1 MFKLGVISDEVSQDF
16 QTVVDVATEFNL
28 DSIEVRSVWDKPP
41 QDLTEKDV
49 EEMKRILEPT
59 DLIVIGVAS
68 PFYKCD
74 FDNPEERKEH
84 LDILRRCVKL
94 AQAFDAKII
103 RSFAF
108 WHTGRTEEIW
118 DDILKAYDEPKKIA
132 EGEDIIIGMENE
144 SSTSLATAKLTRKF
158 INDVD
163 SPNIKSI
170 WDPANEVYA
179 EGGEKP
185 YPDAYNR
192 LKDVMIHGHIK
203 DSKTDPETGEI
214 GSVPVG
220 EGIVGWQEQ
229 LQGYL
234 DDGYEGHLCLETHWR
249 PTAALSEDLLNR
261 PGGAAFSEAGEEASR
276 ICLKNLFE
284 MIGKLN
290 R

>member
-28 DSIEVRSVWDKPP
+28 NSIEIRSVWDKPP
-41 QDLTEKDV
+41 QDLTEEDV

-94 AQAFDAKII
+94 AQAFDAKVI

-118 DDILKAYDEPKKIA
+118 DDILESYDEPKKIA
-132 EGEDIIIGMENE
+132 EGEGVIIGMENE

-158 INDVD
+158 IDDVN
-163 SPNIKSI
+163 SPNIKAI

-192 LKDVMIHGHIK
+192 LKDVLIHGHIK
-203 DSKTDPETGEI
+203 DANSNPETGEME
-214 GSVPVG
+214 SVPVG

-249 PTAALSEDLLNR
+249 PATALSEDLLNR

-276 ICLKNLFE
+276 ICLTNLSE
-284 MIGKLN
+284 MIENLK